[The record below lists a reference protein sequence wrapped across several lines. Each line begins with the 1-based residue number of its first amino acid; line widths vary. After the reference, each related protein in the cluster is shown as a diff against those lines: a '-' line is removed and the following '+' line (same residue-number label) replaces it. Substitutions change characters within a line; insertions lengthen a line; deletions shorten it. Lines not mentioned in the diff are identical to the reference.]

1 VFQASL
7 FIWQGSIASTELNNF
22 LWNDL
27 SFFSGVMVNI
37 GETDVTEPSVK
48 NYYFSKPCVKDV
60 ILVQ

>member
-48 NYYFSKPCVKDV
+48 IT
-60 ILVQ
+60 ILASLVHNQK